1 MVIVLAVIAVVILL
15 CALLGKA
22 SGRIGI
28 PVLIVFIALGMLL
41 GEDGPFHLQFDDFG
55 FAEKASTVCLVFIM
69 FYGGF
74 GTNWQ
79 SAKKQAV
86 KAGLLSSV
94 GVILTAALTTLF
106 CRFVLNLDLFEGMLI
121 GAAIASTD
129 AATVFFI
136 LRSKKLN
143 LKMGTAPLL
152 ELESGSNDPWS
163 YMLTIIVIQIM
174 GLHDVTTGAAVED
187 FVWLVL
193 RQLLFGAGCGAAIAF
208 LAVFFFRKIS
218 AAGITSMLMV
228 AIALLAYA
236 LPSIIGGNG
245 LLSVYIV
252 GIVLGNTKIESD
264 EKIASVHFFDGVT
277 NLLQIGLFFLLG
289 FLSTPR
295 EIPPVIGTSMLIMLF
310 LTLFARPLAVALILT
325 PFRAPF
331 RQQLIIN
338 MAGFR
343 GAASIAFAII
353 IKMSHVSPDNDIFHI
368 VFCIVLL
375 SILIQGSLLPFLSK
389 ELKMV
394 DDRDDVMKTFSDYQ
408 SETDLQFVTASVDE
422 AHPWAHKLIKKVV
435 FPPDVRA
442 VMIIR
447 GSVKVIPK
455 GDTEILPG
463 DVLIL
468 VGNEYLGDT
477 AIDLT
482 EISVDRTDA
491 VYGKH
496 ISEIKFPKDSLVV
509 LIKRKTK
516 TGLKTLVPNGQI
528 TISDNDTLVIATA
541 GEKIHELKLKK
552 IKTEKPVKSD
562 I

>member
-1 MVIVLAVIAVVILL
+1 MVYLLAFIAVIIIL
-15 CALLGKA
+15 CTFLGKA
-22 SGRIGI
+22 SGRLGV
-28 PVLIVFIALGMLL
+28 PMLVVFIALGMLF
-41 GEDGPFHLQFDDFG
+41 GEDGPFRVQFENFD
-55 FAEKASTVCLVFIM
+55 FAEKASTVCLIFIM

-74 GTNWQ
+74 GTNWEA
-79 SAKKQAV
+79 AKKQAV

-94 GVILTAALTTLF
+94 GVILTAAGTGLF
-106 CRFVLNLDLFEGMLI
+106 CYFVLGLDLFEGLLI

-163 YMLTIIVIQIM
+163 YMLTIIVLQVMELQKATAGHESPVSEFALLVGKQI
-174 GLHDVTTGAAVED
+174 V
-187 FVWLVL
+187 
-193 RQLLFGAGCGAAIAF
+193 FGVGCGVVIAVASVF
-208 LAVFFFRKIS
+208 LFKRMS
-218 AAGITSMLMV
+218 AAGISSLLMV
-228 AIALLAYA
+228 AIALLSYA
-236 LPSIIGGNG
+236 LPSMIGGNG
-245 LLSVYIV
+245 FLSVYIV
-252 GIVLGNTKIESD
+252 GIVLGNIHIERD

-277 NLLQIGLFFLLG
+277 NLLQMGLFFLLG
-289 FLSTPR
+289 LLSTPH
-295 EIPPVIGTSMLIMLF
+295 EIPAVIGTALLVMIF
-310 LTLFARPLAVALILT
+310 LTLIARPLVVALILT

-353 IKMSHVSPDNDIFHI
+353 IQISETTTDNDVFHI

-375 SILIQGSLLPFLSK
+375 SILIQGSLLPFLAK

-394 DDRDDVMKTFSDYQ
+394 DDADDVMKTFTDYQ
-408 SETDLQFVTASVDE
+408 NETELQFVAAEVTAE
-422 AHPWAHKLIKKVV
+422 HPWAHKAVKKVV
-435 FPPDVRA
+435 FPPDIRA

-447 GSVKVIPK
+447 GDTKVIPK

-468 VGNEYLGDT
+468 VGTEYSDDK

-482 EISVDRTDA
+482 ELKIDA
-491 VYGKH
+491 DHYACGKRLSDIRFLH
-496 ISEIKFPKDSLVV
+496 DALVV
-509 LIKRKTK
+509 LIKRQTK
-516 TGLKTLVPNGQI
+516 SGVKTLVPNGKI
-528 TISDNDTLVIATA
+528 VISDRDVLVLATA
-541 GEKIHELKLKK
+541 GEKLK
-552 IKTEKPVKSD
+552 V
-562 I
+562 